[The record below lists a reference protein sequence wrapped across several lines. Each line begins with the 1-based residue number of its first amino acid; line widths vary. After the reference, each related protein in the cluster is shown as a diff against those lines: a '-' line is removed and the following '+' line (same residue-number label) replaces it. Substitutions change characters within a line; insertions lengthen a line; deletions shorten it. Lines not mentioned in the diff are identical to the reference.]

1 MNKSQRLQRLTRNS
15 RKRRM
20 LLLMGTVML
29 SLSLLGCMGGSNR
42 VVIMRPGTPGV
53 LLEEVPR
60 AKIGTAGADGKL
72 VVGEGSLPVGTL
84 IEAPKR

>member
-1 MNKSQRLQRLTRNS
+1 
-15 RKRRM
+15 
-20 LLLMGTVML
+20 
-29 SLSLLGCMGGSNR
+29 
-42 VVIMRPGTPGV
+42 MRPGTPGV